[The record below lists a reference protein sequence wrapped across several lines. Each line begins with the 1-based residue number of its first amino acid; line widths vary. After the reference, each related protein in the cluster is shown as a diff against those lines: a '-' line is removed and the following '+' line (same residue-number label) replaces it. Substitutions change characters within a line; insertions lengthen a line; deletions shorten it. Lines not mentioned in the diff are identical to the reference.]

1 MFEATKEIGV
11 CQFSLRLG
19 FTGINVI
26 SIGLIEW
33 KVPTFGHLLPHGP
46 VIPGVEWGMVAWH

>member
-11 CQFSLRLG
+11 CQFSSALG
-19 FTGINVI
+19 FTGINAI
-26 SIGLIEW
+26 PIGLIGW

-46 VIPGVEWGMVAWH
+46 VIPGMAWGKAAWH